1 MTTPSFK
8 TADLMDAHP
17 ASRSCATQFRS
28 FGGRSAFAGPIRTVR
43 CLDDNALIRRT
54 LEQTTE
60 GDVLVVDGG
69 GSLARALVGDN
80 LAGIAARNGWAGIVV
95 NGAIRDVEAIKPIDL
110 GLLALGTN
118 PHRSDR
124 QATGE
129 VDIPVSF
136 GGVEFTPGAWLYADA
151 DGVIVSATALH
162 ALA

>member
-1 MTTPSFK
+1 MPPPSFK

-17 ASRSCATQFRS
+17 ACRSCAAQFRS
-28 FGGRSAFAGPIRTVR
+28 FGGRAAFAGPIRTVR

-54 LEQTTE
+54 LEQPSK

-69 GSLARALVGDN
+69 GSLKRALVGDN
-80 LAGIAARNGWAGIVV
+80 LAGIAAHNGWAGIVV

-110 GLLALGTN
+110 GLFALGTN

-124 QATGE
+124 TGAGQ
-129 VDIPVSF
+129 VDVPVSF

-151 DGVIVSATALH
+151 DGVIVSATALPV
-162 ALA
+162 